1 MTDNE
6 KIIMQKNIMNSREI
20 VINPVAF
27 VSNSRKEPVDDNW
40 SSIESVIE
48 LAGDMPDDCFDGI
61 EQFSHLEIIY
71 HFNKSTQT
79 FIGSGHPRGNTNYPK
94 VGIFAQRKKDRPNHI
109 GSTIVN
115 LVKHDGRKLI
125 VRFLDAIDKTPVI
138 DIKPVFKEY
147 LPQGD
152 LKQPDWTK
160 DLMKYYW

>member
-1 MTDNE
+1 
-6 KIIMQKNIMNSREI
+6 MNRREI

-27 VSNSRKEPVDDNW
+27 VSNSRREPVDDNW
-40 SSIESVIE
+40 SSIESEIE
-48 LAGDMPDDCFDGI
+48 LVDGMPDDCFDGI

-71 HFNKSTQT
+71 HFHKSTRT
-79 FIGSGHPRGNTNYPK
+79 IIGSDHPRENTNYPK

-115 LVKHDGRKLI
+115 LVRHDGRKLI

-160 DLMKYYW
+160 DLMKNYW